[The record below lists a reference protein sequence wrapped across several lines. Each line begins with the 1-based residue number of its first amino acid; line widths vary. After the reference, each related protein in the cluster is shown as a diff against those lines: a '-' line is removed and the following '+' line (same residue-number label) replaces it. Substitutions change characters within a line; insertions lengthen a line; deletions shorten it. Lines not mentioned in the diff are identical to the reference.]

1 MKARGYGYIR
11 CSSFSQLVGT
21 TLSEQQRQIES
32 YCSLKNI
39 QLLDVII
46 DPAIKGEIPI
56 HLRPQGKRLVDAID
70 NGIID
75 TVCVTRLDRAFR
87 SASDCLNM
95 SEQWSRKG
103 ISLRI
108 LNFAGQEVNTSTAVG
123 KLWLT
128 MMAGVSEFEKNLTKE
143 RCAEGREARRAEGK
157 VIGGLR
163 FGYDLDDDKRLIP
176 NQVEQNIIESIKK
189 MKINKF
195 SLSKIANKLNNNGY
209 TTKQGKPWS
218 FGSVHTI
225 LKSNSI

>member
-1 MKARGYGYIR
+1 MRCYGYIR
-11 CSSFSQLVGT
+11 CSSFTQLFGT
-21 TLSEQQRQIES
+21 TLSEQKRQIES
-32 YCSLKNI
+32 YCQLKKLD
-39 QLLDVII
+39 LLAII
-46 DPAIKGEIPI
+46 VDPAIKGEIPI
-56 HLRPQGKRLVDAID
+56 HLRPQGKKLVDAID

-176 NQVEQNIIESIKK
+176 NQTEQQIIESIKTMK
-189 MKINKF
+189 MNKF
-195 SLSKIANKLNNNGY
+195 SLSKIANRLNNRGY
-209 TTKQGKPWS
+209 TTKKGKPWT